1 MYRNLE
7 AEMVR
12 NGIYRKDLAKLLN
25 VRYATV
31 VQKLNGRY
39 KFNLDEAFNIKNTY
53 FPNFDIEYLF
63 KADENQNLRKEVS

>member
-39 KFNLDEAFNIKNTY
+39 KFNLDEAFDIKNSY
-53 FPNFDIEYLF
+53 FPNFSIEYLF
-63 KADENQNLRKEVS
+63 STDENQNLRKEVS